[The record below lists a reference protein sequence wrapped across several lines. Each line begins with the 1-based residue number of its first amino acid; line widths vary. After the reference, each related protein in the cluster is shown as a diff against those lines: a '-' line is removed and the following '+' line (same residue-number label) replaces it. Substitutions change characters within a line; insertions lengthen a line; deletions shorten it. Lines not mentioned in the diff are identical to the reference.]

1 MQVSIYTKTHDTKVK
16 DELKEKA
23 RSKKNGVRRWVS
35 RGNEEED

>member
-16 DELKEKA
+16 DELKEEA
-23 RSKKNGVRRWVS
+23 RSKKNGVGKWVG